1 MTPTPSRQTTKVLAE
16 AVKRASRLG
25 FGRIGTENLLIALA
39 NSCGP
44 GRELDVQ
51 SLLPQAMARG
61 TTRWFGDDGGIV
73 EPGQDVMALIRAAH
87 HQAHAETPL
96 PVSGALDQ
104 CLRTALAEAGD
115 DVLTTTHLALAL
127 LSLDSALSTELMTV
141 RYVDTETTAA
151 AVRAASVPEE
161 TPALW
166 LMRKTGALEGET
178 GGGYVNWL
186 TRFVVRGQ
194 QLGGPVLTI
203 VRHEAE
209 RHAVAAGRENASARD
224 LVAAVL
230 SVDHQLTKAGKRL
243 KPEFTSR
250 GAEILRDAGVDVA
263 ALPVVSTGADVD
275 RAIEGAKL
283 TAARRGDTIVGT
295 EHLVLALRDDP
306 FDPLRGALAGLGAE
320 T

>member
-1 MTPTPSRQTTKVLAE
+1 MIPTPSRQATKVLSE

-25 FGRIGTENLLIALA
+25 FGRIGTENLLISLA
-39 NSCGP
+39 NSRGP
-44 GRELDVQ
+44 GRKLDVQ

-61 TTRWFGDDGGIV
+61 TTHWFGDDGGV
-73 EPGQDVMALIRAAH
+73 AEPGRDVMALIHTAH
-87 HQAHAETPL
+87 HHAGVETLL
-96 PVSGALDQ
+96 PVSGALDR
-104 CLRTALAEAGD
+104 CLSTALAEAGD

-127 LSLDSALSTELMTV
+127 LSLDSALSAELMTL
-141 RYVDTETTAA
+141 RYVDAEATAR
-151 AVRAASVPEE
+151 AVRAACEPEE
-161 TPALW
+161 SPAMW
-166 LMRKTGALEGET
+166 LMHKTGALEGET

-186 TRFVVRGQ
+186 TKLIVRGRG
-194 QLGGPVLTI
+194 LGSPVLTI

-209 RHAVAAGRENASARD
+209 RHAVAAGREDPTARD

-230 SVDHQLTKAGKRL
+230 SIDHQLAKAGKRL
-243 KPEFTSR
+243 KPEFASR

-283 TAARRGDTIVGT
+283 TAVRRGDEVVGT
-295 EHLVLALRDDP
+295 EHLLLALRDDP